1 MKTLKLTLVSFI
13 LILATNTQANPG
25 AGGALHE
32 ESCTRCHS
40 SDAYTRS
47 NAKIKNLPAL
57 GKQVRFCKNNLG
69 ISWFNEDVND
79 VVGFL
84 NKSYYKF

>member
-1 MKTLKLTLVSFI
+1 MKTLKLIAISFI
-13 LILATNTQANPG
+13 LMFANNAQANPE
-25 AGGALHE
+25 AGGELHE

-57 GKQVRFCKNNLG
+57 GKQVRFCKSNLG
-69 ISWFNEDVND
+69 ISWFNEDVDD